1 MNSFENNITALS
13 DVSQILPESW
23 AHLLAYEHE
32 KSYLQ
37 KLLHQIHTERSQ
49 GRTIY
54 PKQEDIFQAFMLT
67 LPASLSVV
75 ILGQDPYHGPG
86 QAHGLAFS
94 VQDGIPLPPS
104 LQNIF
109 KELQADLAIPP
120 RADGNLTRWAHQ
132 GVLLLNAV
140 LTVEESNP
148 GSHAGHG
155 WEQFTDAVI
164 SHINTQMDNVVFMLW
179 GAYAQKKGAH
189 IDQTRHCILKAAHP
203 SPLSAYRGFLG
214 CKHFSQANNYL
225 RSHRRQEIIW

>member
-1 MNSFENNITALS
+1 MNSFENNITARS
-13 DVSQILPESW
+13 DASLPLPEPW

-32 KSYLQ
+32 KPYLL
-37 KLLHQIHTERSQ
+37 KLVHELHTERSK

-148 GSHAGHG
+148 GSHAGRG

-164 SHINTQMDNVVFMLW
+164 SHINTQMDAIVFMLW

-189 IDQTRHCILKAAHP
+189 IDPKRHCILKAAHP

-214 CKHFSQANNYL
+214 CKHFSQANHYL
-225 RSHRRQEIIW
+225 RSHGRQEIIW